1 MTSGD
6 VENAA
11 RVHHS
16 APGTRDSLICVRN
29 VLKHHDVL
37 LGHGPSLRHLR
48 RDMSPLTLF
57 GGFAGTMPMFD
68 SSPACMPGLCFWLPG
83 PIRWPVGPGCWRGL
97 SVLARVVSRRAYGS
111 WTTLGLPRTS
121 RYIVRNS
128 VAFPLGA
135 LGLRH
140 RLRFSKLIS
149 SPADASI
156 YASPGPSRCPAQD
169 SRSRWFRYSFLVGLF
184 HPRLHAGLSRRLR
197 SLTVAAQ

>member
-1 MTSGD
+1 
-6 VENAA
+6 
-11 RVHHS
+11 
-16 APGTRDSLICVRN
+16 
-29 VLKHHDVL
+29 
-37 LGHGPSLRHLR
+37 
-48 RDMSPLTLF
+48 
-57 GGFAGTMPMFD
+57 MPMFD

-197 SLTVAAQ
+197 RGRDGCYQPPPAQTRTCRNYCIRFLPWIDALCLASNRASG